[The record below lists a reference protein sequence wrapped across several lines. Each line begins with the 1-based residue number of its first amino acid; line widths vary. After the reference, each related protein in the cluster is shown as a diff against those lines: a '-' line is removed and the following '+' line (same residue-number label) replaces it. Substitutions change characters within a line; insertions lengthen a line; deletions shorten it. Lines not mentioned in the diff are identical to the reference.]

1 MLDIYL
7 VVAEVYKENKK
18 GAIFLKHFYQCPL
31 QQHFAPSLVPFYFRL
46 FLFWQIWKFPIIVH
60 QIWNETE
67 VHFHNI
73 LYIAREIMAGKIS
86 NVNADEKS
94 ITSTYAKESVKKWIF
109 QLIKP
114 SQSHFIACRT
124 PKPFNRLLTGLTL

>member
-73 LYIAREIMAGKIS
+73 LYIAGNYGGKNFKRKRRWEINNI
-86 NVNADEKS
+86 D
-94 ITSTYAKESVKKWIF
+94 I
-109 QLIKP
+109 
-114 SQSHFIACRT
+114 R
-124 PKPFNRLLTGLTL
+124 